1 MYGRAWGKEEEISQ
15 EKCIEISVV
24 SRKTPVLGTR
34 KN

>member
-15 EKCIEISVV
+15 EMCLGISVV